1 MKVLVLMLLS
11 LVAISCSSQKE
22 ARKEVEKE
30 AKAVNPNTDP
40 RTQYARAISMIRES
54 KDLKDDQKEKL
65 VDVVNTYATRSL
77 ENRMQQSQYRAVL
90 VSEMLNSGTKKN
102 LKVDAAKKAL
112 QKLNDDSSKN
122 LGKFIRDF
130 KFYSG
135 NAAANFQPAMR
146 EIIRVPN

>member
-11 LVAISCSSQKE
+11 LIAIGCSSQKE

-30 AKAVNPNTDP
+30 AKAVSPDIDP
-40 RTQYARAISMIRES
+40 RTQYARAIAIIKAD

-65 VDVVNTYATRSL
+65 VDVVNTYAIKSL
-77 ENRMQQSQYRAVL
+77 ENRMQLSQYRAVL
-90 VSEMLNSGTKKN
+90 VSEMLNSGNKKN
-102 LKVDAAKKAL
+102 PKVDAAKKAIH
-112 QKLNDDSSKN
+112 KLYDDNSKQ

-135 NAAANFQPAMR
+135 NYAANFQPAMR